1 MGHAYVDAGFVADG
15 IAELTQNPCPGC
27 SRRCGVM
34 ANGQTSRGVGGGALN
49 FACAF
54 CFEPRPLPTSRR
66 LSSASRTDETTVR
79 AVHALSAEG
88 LGHAK
93 ADRILMDL
101 DLPPVNNEVWKQA
114 AQKSQDAT
122 NAEFV
127 AMIDANIDEEA
138 RLTLLIEGESCLSPS
153 GKVMIRVMT
162 DGTWQ
167 KRYGGTLFGAPLR
180 STATT
185 RAGASS
191 R

>member
-1 MGHAYVDAGFVADG
+1 
-15 IAELTQNPCPGC
+15 
-27 SRRCGVM
+27 M

-114 AQKSQDAT
+114 AQ
-122 NAEFV
+122 
-127 AMIDANIDEEA
+127 
-138 RLTLLIEGESCLSPS
+138 
-153 GKVMIRVMT
+153 
-162 DGTWQ
+162 
-167 KRYGGTLFGAPLR
+167 
-180 STATT
+180 
-185 RAGASS
+185 
-191 R
+191 